1 MHFGEESIVY
11 LANDVKLENTF
22 TTEHEIE
29 ACGHIKQC

>member
-11 LANDVKLENTF
+11 LANDVKLKITY

-29 ACGHIKQC
+29 ACEHI

>member
-22 TTEHEIE
+22 ATEHEIE
-29 ACGHIKQC
+29 ACGHI